1 MSFTNIDLST
11 LFNGKAFDVKA
22 LVDAQN
28 RNIETLVQ
36 VGKVLAATSQNLV
49 KRQVELTQ
57 ANLKESAENAKIVM
71 SVKDLEASITL
82 QAELA
87 KAAADKANAQVRELS
102 EIASQG
108 GNEAFSLITKRAKES
123 AAELSALTGLKAA
136 A

>member
-1 MSFTNIDLST
+1 MSFTNIDLTT
-11 LFNGKAFDVKA
+11 LFNGKAFDIKA

-36 VGKVLAATSQNLV
+36 VGKVLVTTSQNLV
-49 KRQVELTQ
+49 KRQVELAQ
-57 ANLKESAENAKIVM
+57 ANLQESAENAKIVM
-71 SVKDLEASITL
+71 SIKDLQASITL

-87 KAAADKANAQVRELS
+87 KSVADKANAQVRELS

-108 GNEAFSLITKRAKES
+108 SNEALSLITERAKAS
-123 AAELSALTGLKAA
+123 AAEFTALTGIKAA